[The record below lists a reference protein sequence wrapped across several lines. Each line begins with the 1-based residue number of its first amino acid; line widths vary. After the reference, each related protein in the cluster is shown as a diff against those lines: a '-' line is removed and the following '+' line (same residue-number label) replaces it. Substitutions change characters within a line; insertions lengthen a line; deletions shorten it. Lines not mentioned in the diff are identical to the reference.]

1 MMYICDFIAKYL
13 KKRGVK
19 QVFGTP
25 GSDTINLI
33 NAFSDQG
40 INYVLTHHENT
51 AAYMA
56 STYGEITGVPG
67 VVIVT
72 KGPGIT
78 NLASGIASAHLDRR
92 PIIVFSAIIDPELLS
107 KNPHQEV
114 PLVAFGGLITK
125 LSEEITSA
133 NVTTLL
139 DKAYNVAID
148 PRPGAVYLP
157 ISPVQ
162 AIAEIDIDDSEIDG
176 IITSTNKSRAIDK
189 KSLDKANDLITASK
203 KPIIVAGVGSVAS
216 KISDELLSFI
226 HKINAPACVTLQAVG
241 NIPCNDALYLGMY
254 GWFGTPID
262 EMLKEADLIITVG
275 LDGWDIIRPYK
286 SKVPIISIDDA
297 DVNDRTFQP
306 VSVGLKGN
314 MAETLNSLQNLL
326 GERGTDLGWLK
337 KARDCFDKIHN
348 FELGI
353 SSEYRESSGIAPQA
367 VYKEI
372 RKVVPEE
379 TIIAAD
385 AGAHKSLASQAWL
398 TNLPLK
404 YFVSNGLSPMGF
416 SLGAAMGAKMALPK
430 APVISFV
437 GDGGFLMYAGE
448 LATWKRLDIAMIQV
462 IMVDNGLTQVKSK
475 QLKKGYNTESTSFEK
490 IDYKK
495 IVESFGI
502 DAIEAHSVPELVDGI
517 KKALKLDKPVSIIVK
532 LDGSE
537 YLRMPSAV

>member
-1 MMYICDFIAKYL
+1 MYTCDFIAKYL

-56 STYGEITGVPG
+56 STYGEITGIPG

-125 LSEEITSA
+125 LSEELTSA
-133 NVTTLL
+133 NATTLL
-139 DKAYNVAID
+139 DRAYNIAID

-162 AIAEIDIDDSEIDG
+162 AITEIDIDDSEIDR
-176 IITSTNKSRAIDK
+176 IITSTNKSITVDKKSINRAID
-189 KSLDKANDLITASK
+189 LINASK
-203 KPIIVAGVGSVAS
+203 KPIMVAGVGSVAS
-216 KISDELLSFI
+216 KISNELLLFM
-226 HKINAPACVTLQAVG
+226 HKIDSPACVTLQAVG
-241 NIPCNDALYLGMY
+241 NIPCNDSLYLGMY

-286 SKVPIISIDDA
+286 SEVPIISIDDA

-314 MAETLNSLQNLL
+314 MAKTLRSLQNLL
-326 GERGTDLGWLK
+326 EERETDSDWLE
-337 KARDCFDKIHN
+337 KAKDCFEKIHN

-353 SSEYRESSGIAPQA
+353 SSEYKESSGIAPQA

-416 SLGAAMGAKMALPK
+416 SLGAAMGAKLALPS

-448 LATWKRLDIAMIQV
+448 LATWRRLNIAMIQV

-490 IDYKK
+490 IEYKK

-502 DAIEAHSVPELVDGI
+502 DAIEADNVSELVQGI
-517 KKALKLDKPVSIIVK
+517 KMALQLNKPVSIIVN

>member
-1 MMYICDFIAKYL
+1 MYICDFIAKYL

-67 VVIVT
+67 VLIVT

-125 LSEEITSA
+125 LSEELTSA
-133 NVTTLL
+133 NATTLL
-139 DKAYNVAID
+139 DRAYNIAID

-162 AIAEIDIDDSEIDG
+162 AITEIDIDDSEIDR
-176 IITSTNKSRAIDK
+176 IITSTNKSITVDK
-189 KSLDKANDLITASK
+189 KSINKAIDLINASK
-203 KPIIVAGVGSVAS
+203 KPIMVAGVGSVAS
-216 KISDELLSFI
+216 KISNELLLFM
-226 HKINAPACVTLQAVG
+226 HKIDSPACVTLQAVG
-241 NIPCNDALYLGMY
+241 NIPCNDSLYLGMY

-286 SKVPIISIDDA
+286 SEVPIISIDDA

-314 MAETLNSLQNLL
+314 MAETLRSLQNLL
-326 GERGTDLGWLK
+326 EERETDSDWLE
-337 KARDCFDKIHN
+337 KAKDCFEKIHN

-353 SSEYRESSGIAPQA
+353 SSEYKESSGIAPQA

-416 SLGAAMGAKMALPK
+416 SLGAAMGAKLALPS

-448 LATWKRLDIAMIQV
+448 LATWRRLNIAMIQV

-490 IDYKK
+490 IEYKK

-502 DAIEAHSVPELVDGI
+502 DAIEADNVSELVQGI
-517 KKALKLDKPVSIIVK
+517 KMALQLNKPVSIIVN

>member
-1 MMYICDFIAKYL
+1 MYICDFIAKYL

-139 DKAYNVAID
+139 DRAYNVAID

-162 AIAEIDIDDSEIDG
+162 AIAEIDIDDSEING
-176 IITSTNKSRAIDK
+176 IITSTNKSRTIDK

-203 KPIIVAGVGSVAS
+203 KPIVVAGVGSVAS

-326 GERGTDLGWLK
+326 GERETDLGWLK

-475 QLKKGYNTESTSFEK
+475 QQKKGYNTESTSFEK

>member
-1 MMYICDFIAKYL
+1 MYTCDFIAKYL
-13 KKRGVK
+13 KRRGVK

-40 INYVLTHHENT
+40 IKYVLTHHENT

-139 DKAYNVAID
+139 DRAYNVAID

-162 AIAEIDIDDSEIDG
+162 AIAEIDIDDSDIDG
-176 IITSTNKSRAIDK
+176 IITSTNKSRTIDK
-189 KSLDKANDLITASK
+189 KSLDKANDLITASI
-203 KPIIVAGVGSVAS
+203 KPIVVAGVGSVAS
-216 KISDELLSFI
+216 KISDQLLSFI

-254 GWFGTPID
+254 GWFGNPID

-326 GERGTDLGWLK
+326 GERETDLGWLK